1 MNGTILASNDE
12 TLALNKSHSPETAQG
27 IGLQVLLHN
36 FGDRTILFNK
46 AILLGKL
53 SAEGFLN
60 LPFRARYIQTT
71 NQTR

>member
-1 MNGTILASNDE
+1 MNGTILAGNDE

-46 AILLGKL
+46 AILLRKTV
-53 SAEGFLN
+53 SRRFFEFI
-60 LPFRARYIQTT
+60 LPC
-71 NQTR
+71 